1 MFYVRLC
8 DITSWKYHLQD
19 IIVPIRLQDWFG
31 KKARNFL
38 WIIFVTKW
46 DLSSRIT
53 KQTPMQRL
61 VQGFCCMKQSNSAL
75 RHLSSLNENWKSAPR
90 SCKTRK
96 QRFAL
101 STPCFNLLKQR
112 FVLLK
117 QRNNL
122 LILCFIFMKSRK
134 NFPEFKYCKN
144 QTDRSEFDT
153 LNYKKKDAVLRF
165 RFIERGGSNKQIG
178 LRKGLKKWQVWKA
191 TISKAYGK
199 VYCRECFLSHENCS
213 NTNQL
218 P

>member
-1 MFYVRLC
+1 MFFVRLC
-8 DITSWKYHLQD
+8 DITSWKFHLQD

-38 WIIFVTKW
+38 WIIFVMKW
-46 DLSSRIT
+46 DLSSRII

-75 RHLSSLNENWKSAPR
+75 RHLSNSNENWKSAPQ

-101 STPCFNLLKQR
+101 STPCFNLLKQG

-122 LILCFIFMKSRK
+122 LILCFIFLKSRK
-134 NFPEFKYCKN
+134 NFLDSNIVKIRLIEVN
-144 QTDRSEFDT
+144 LIRWIA
-153 LNYKKKDAVLRF
+153 KKRRCFAFSLY
-165 RFIERGGSNKQIG
+165 
-178 LRKGLKKWQVWKA
+178 WKRW
-191 TISKAYGK
+191 I
-199 VYCRECFLSHENCS
+199 
-213 NTNQL
+213 
-218 P
+218 